1 MTQAQ
6 LLIVNT
12 AATMLRMGLT
22 VALGLLT
29 TRIIYQQLG
38 EIAFGAYLTAIGV
51 MSVLMIVVD
60 SLSSS
65 AQRYLAHAMG
75 AQDSSRIASI
85 AGSFVTLA
93 GFGTL
98 ATGVLGVLGAGWI
111 ADMIQAS
118 DDIKRVLPATV
129 VWVIVGVALNVL
141 QAPYRSYMIA
151 KQSIILVTAFEVL
164 DSIATFA
171 AAALLLALS
180 SHSIVDLSFYTFL
193 LRLVPTVATIGF
205 CWLRYPELRPRRPTE
220 VREHLRFASWIA
232 AGVTAWRL
240 RTQGVQIAMN
250 AIAGPAAS
258 AAYGVS
264 LQLAMYQNN
273 LSFAVYRAA
282 RPATIA
288 AHGRK
293 SMNHIQRIALGAS
306 KVMGIGNLLLA
317 IPLLFETQGLLSL
330 WLNIDEASPDMVAM
344 ARAVVL
350 WISLRDL
357 TIGHE
362 MAVHATGR
370 IARHE
375 TYVLTIDALALGL
388 GSAAVYLLGSPP
400 LLVYAVLLGVIAQ
413 TMMRVVLFS
422 RAVGT
427 TASGWFYEV
436 FARYLLVSAISAAI
450 VATIVATLPASP
462 ARIALVV
469 AASTASTMLAAYK
482 LGLNEDERH
491 QFRSVARAIGGRIV
505 AFHSKRADQ
514 SNGGST

>member
-22 VALGLLT
+22 VVLGLLT
-29 TRIIYQQLG
+29 TRIAYQQLG
-38 EIAFGAYLTAIGV
+38 EVAFGVYLTAIGV
-51 MSVLMIVVD
+51 TSVLMVVVD

-75 AQDSSRIASI
+75 AKDTPRIASI

-93 GFGTL
+93 GLGTIIT
-98 ATGVLGVLGAGWI
+98 AALGVLASPWI
-111 ADMIQAS
+111 ADGIQAS
-118 DDIKRVLPATV
+118 DDVKRVLPAAV
-129 VWVIVGVALNVL
+129 AWVIAGVALNVL

-151 KQSIILVTAFEVL
+151 KQSIVLVTAFEVL
-164 DSIATFA
+164 DSVATFA
-171 AAALLLALS
+171 AAALLFALP

-193 LRLVPTVATIGF
+193 LRLIPTVATIGL
-205 CWLRYPELRPRRPTE
+205 CWVRFPEVLPRRPTE

-232 AGVTAWRL
+232 MGVTAWRL

-250 AIAGPAAS
+250 VIAGPIAS

-293 SMNHIQRIALGAS
+293 SMDHIRRIALGAS
-306 KVMGIGNLLLA
+306 KVMGMGNLLLA
-317 IPLLFETQGLLSL
+317 IPLLSETPGLLTL
-330 WLNIDEASPDMVAM
+330 WLDIDEASPDMVAM

-388 GSAAVYLLGSPP
+388 GCAAVYYWGSPP
-400 LLVYAVLLGVIAQ
+400 LLVYAVLLGVVAQ
-413 TMMRVVLFS
+413 TVMRVGLFS

-427 TASGWFYEV
+427 TAMGWFYEV
-436 FARYLLVSAISAAI
+436 FSRYLLVAAISATIA
-450 VATIVATLPASP
+450 ATIVATMPASIG
-462 ARIALVV
+462 RIVLVV
-469 AASTASTMLAAYK
+469 GACTVSTMLAAYK
-482 LGLNEDERH
+482 LGLNDDERG
-491 QFRSVARAIGGRIV
+491 QFRSVARAIGGKIT
-505 AFHSKRADQ
+505 AFRAKRADH
-514 SNGGST
+514 SKGGSA